1 MFVFGS
7 VATRLTNTAL
17 INSLEG
23 TINVGFFF
31 PGLLGKLVHTHV
43 SLQFRASEQT
53 ADASVNR
60 GTPLHPPN
68 GFLSKT
74 KIFCLPFKPVY
85 FLSSHGS
92 SCLLFRDFLIT
103 SHESLWELMAARL
116 PAEFYIRP

>member
-7 VATRLTNTAL
+7 IATQFTNTAL

-23 TINVGFFF
+23 SINVVFL
-31 PGLLGKLVHTHV
+31 GLLGRLVRIYV
-43 SLQFRASEQT
+43 SLQCCASEQT

-60 GTPLHPPN
+60 GTPLYPPN
-68 GFLSKT
+68 GFSSKT

-85 FLSSHGS
+85 LLSSHRV
-92 SCLLFRDFLIT
+92 SCLLFPDFLIT